1 MQIEGDLNNFTLDT
15 IIVNVPFILTSR
27 ANQDTQNKDL
37 AN

>member
-1 MQIEGDLNNFTLDT
+1 MQIKGDLDDFTLDT
-15 IIVNVPFILTSR
+15 IIVDILFVLISR